1 MDEIE
6 ISFTSPRRRPF
17 KKVIQ
22 LRIVLAGTSP
32 PVWRRIQVPESYTFY
47 DLHVAI
53 QNAMGWTDSHLHMFE
68 IPTDQGER
76 HLIRIDCPPF
86 LDPDIGEEPSIY
98 GTEVPIKDYLSEKGD
113 KARYIYDFGDDWIH
127 NVTVEDVLPKD
138 GRRRYPAC
146 LDGELACPPED
157 CGAVPGYY
165 DCIRAL
171 KKRDNSQGQLTW
183 LGRWR
188 PDRFNPKT
196 VVFES
201 PRKRFLDS
209 WLD

>member
-6 ISFTSPRRRPF
+6 ISCTTPRRRPF

-22 LRIVLAGTSP
+22 LRIVLAGTRP

-68 IPTDQGER
+68 IPTDGGDR
-76 HLIRIDCPPF
+76 CPIRIDSPYS
-86 LDPDIGEEPSIY
+86 DPEEPLIT
-98 GTEVPIKDYLSEKGD
+98 TEIRMVDYLSLKGD
-113 KARYIYDFGDDWIH
+113 QAKYIYDFGDGWIH
-127 NVTVEDVLPKD
+127 DIFVEDVVTRAPE
-138 GRRRYPAC
+138 RIYPVC
-146 LDGELACPPED
+146 LDGALACPPED

-171 KKRDNSQGQLTW
+171 KERDNSQGLLTW

-188 PDRFNPKT
+188 PARFNPKT

-209 WLD
+209 WRD